1 MQRTVV
7 VISAGLGVPS
17 TTRMLADQMAADV
30 QGRLSALGVT
40 ATLDVIELR
49 NYATGIANNMVTGY
63 AGQELA
69 GMIRRVAAADAMIAV
84 TPTFSASYSGLFKS
98 FFDVLDPKF
107 LDGMPVFFGATGG
120 SPRHSLV
127 LDMAIRPLFSYLR
140 ANTMPT
146 AIYASPEDWGGSGEN
161 TLERRIGQGAAEL
174 AAVIASHIPSIPVGS
189 PTPDG
194 SNAVAPAASVAG
206 SGDGRDVGTGR
217 GTSEVGTGQQHPEG
231 PAVGFSGMEFPD
243 HKAKRVQHDAG
254 KMTSLPFEE
263 LLAQTQRR

>member
-17 TTRMLADQMAADV
+17 STRMLADQMAADV
-30 QGRLSALGVT
+30 QAKLAAMGVD
-40 ATLDVIELR
+40 ARLDVIDLR
-49 NYATGIANNMVTGY
+49 DFATGIANNLVTGY
-63 AGQELA
+63 AGQDIA
-69 GMIRRVAAADAMIAV
+69 GAIRRVETADAMIAV

-98 FFDVLDPKF
+98 FFDILDPKF

-127 LDMAIRPLFSYLR
+127 LDMAIRPLLSYLR

-146 AIYASPEDWGGSGEN
+146 AIYASPEDWGGAGEN
-161 TLERRIGQGAAEL
+161 TLERRIAQGAAEL
-174 AAVIASHIPSIPVGS
+174 AAVIASHIPSGLNGS
-189 PTPDG
+189 TTPDG
-194 SNAVAPAASVAG
+194 SNADAPAAAVAG
-206 SGDGRDVGTGR
+206 PGNADGGAR
-217 GTSEVGTGQQHPEG
+217 GYVRGGQQFREG
-231 PAVGFSGMEFPD
+231 PAVGFAGGGFPD
-243 HKAKRVQHDAG
+243 HKAKRAQHEAA

>member
-17 TTRMLADQMAADV
+17 STRMLADQMAADV
-30 QGRLSALGVT
+30 QARLAAMGIT
-40 ATLDVIELR
+40 AKLDVIDLR
-49 NYATGIANNMVTGY
+49 DHATGIANNMVTGY
-63 AGQELA
+63 AGQDLA
-69 GMIRRVAAADAMIAV
+69 GVIRRVEAADAMIAV

-107 LDGMPVFFGATGG
+107 LDGMPVLFGATGG

-127 LDMAIRPLFSYLR
+127 LEMAIRPLFSYLR
-140 ANTMPT
+140 AHTVPT

-174 AAVIASHIPSIPVGS
+174 AAVIASHV
-189 PTPDG
+189 
-194 SNAVAPAASVAG
+194 PAGTAQAAE
-206 SGDGRDVGTGR
+206 GTGLPGR
-217 GTSEVGTGQQHPEG
+217 QLGEG
-231 PAVGFSGMEFPD
+231 PAVGFSGAGFPD
-243 HKAKRVQHDAG
+243 HKAKRAQHEAN

>member
-17 TTRMLADQMAADV
+17 STRMLADQMAADV
-30 QGRLSALGVT
+30 QARLAAMGIT
-40 ATLDVIELR
+40 AKLDVIDLR
-49 NYATGIANNMVTGY
+49 DHATGIANNMVTGY
-63 AGQELA
+63 AGQDLA
-69 GMIRRVAAADAMIAV
+69 GVIRRVEAADAMIAV

-107 LDGMPVFFGATGG
+107 LDGMPVLFGATGG

-127 LDMAIRPLFSYLR
+127 LEMAIRPLFSYLR
-140 ANTMPT
+140 AHTVPT
-146 AIYASPEDWGGSGEN
+146 AVYASPEDWGGSGEN

-174 AAVIASHIPSIPVGS
+174 AAVIASHVPAG
-189 PTPDG
+189 T
-194 SNAVAPAASVAG
+194 APAAE
-206 SGDGRDVGTGR
+206 GTGLPGR
-217 GTSEVGTGQQHPEG
+217 QLGEG
-231 PAVGFSGMEFPD
+231 PAVGFSGAGFPD
-243 HKAKRVQHDAG
+243 HKAKRAQHEAN